1 MQERKKN
8 KNYWLDQTGVVKK
21 YRKRN
26 VLTHVIGHAPLL
38 TKCIYVGQLEKQ
50 AAGNG
55 MGTGTGT
62 GTEAGLD
69 NTK

>member
-1 MQERKKN
+1 MYSRM
-8 KNYWLDQTGVVKK
+8 L
-21 YRKRN
+21 
-26 VLTHVIGHAPLL
+26 IGQAPLL

-62 GTEAGLD
+62 GTEAGLEQYQI
-69 NTK
+69 TILIKCV